1 MGYYR
6 IKVSMT
12 HLKTLIHRNED
23 GATAI
28 EFAFFAIPFL
38 FLIIGLIELGMMFTA
53 ASLLQS
59 GTDSASRLIRTG
71 QAQNSGDAQGA
82 FEDLL
87 CDKVSIFIR
96 CDDLNY
102 QVLRIDEDEGF
113 AEAAD
118 DASYTEPSIDED
130 GNMELSSFDAGGP
143 NSLILVRVAY
153 RYPLRTPFVGPFLS
167 DRPDGKRLIMS
178 TAIIQNEPYEF

>member
-6 IKVSMT
+6 IRVGMIRFKHSIY
-12 HLKTLIHRNED
+12 KNND

-28 EFAFFAIPFL
+28 EFAFFVIPFL

-59 GTDSASRLIRTG
+59 GTDSAARLIRTG
-71 QAQNSGDAQGA
+71 QAQDSGDAQGA

-87 CDKVSIFIR
+87 CDRVSLFIQ
-96 CDDLNY
+96 CPDLMY
-102 QVLRIDEDEGF
+102 QVTQIDEDDGF
-113 AEAAD
+113 SNAAN
-118 DASYTEPSIDED
+118 DASYTQPAIDEF
-130 GNMELSSFDAGGP
+130 GNIELSSFDAGGP
-143 NSLILVRVAY
+143 NSLIFVRVAY
-153 RYPLRTPFVGPFLS
+153 RYPLMTPFVGPFLS
-167 DRPDGKRLIMS
+167 DHSDGKRLIMS